1 MMVRSPD
8 IDHAIKPT
16 AILIVMIGDVR
27 SEVGQRAIGLAQDAI
42 LVVTKI
48 RRTEPQGSVLF
59 KGKASLL
66 QALKGFFNSSA
77 LHKRTLGEPHLML
90 NPEFPQVFLDA
101 VEDGLHTVGKTPVL
115 PFRIGKG
122 GQPWIFVHHLA
133 RNINDIGPSIVI
145 FRPFHSYSGKFL
157 GTQPN
162 GKAKEPH
169 LAASVVDI
177 VFRRDVITGK
187 TEDARQG
194 IAHRRAPAM
203 TDMERAG
210 GVCRNVLHLYLAAF
224 PNSGLPKAIG
234 GIINAPDRF
243 TPELGAERHVQKA
256 GASHF
261 NGGQGSILIPQGFGH
276 FCGQLARRHPCGLGG
291 YQRQVGS
298 QIAVLGI
305 FGRFDDGLIRPGK
318 VHIFQYSPERSLK
331 MLFGAHVIPR
341 NRNG

>member
-157 GTQPN
+157 GTQVPAVGFSIGFERVCGILLEQGYQIPGAKQKIALLY
-162 GKAKEPH
+162 GKDADFPAVLSKAAALRDTYNVTVLQQAKKLGKQLGQLE
-169 LAASVVDI
+169 AAG
-177 VFRRDVITGK
+177 F
-187 TEDARQG
+187 
-194 IAHRRAPAM
+194 
-203 TDMERAG
+203 AG
-210 GVCRNVLHLYLAAF
+210 AAF
-224 PNSGLPKAIG
+224 MDK
-234 GIINAPDRF
+234 D
-243 TPELGAERHVQKA
+243 EVK
-256 GASHF
+256 
-261 NGGQGSILIPQGFGH
+261 
-276 FCGQLARRHPCGLGG
+276 
-291 YQRQVGS
+291 
-298 QIAVLGI
+298 I
-305 FGRFDDGLIRPGK
+305 FA
-318 VHIFQYSPERSLK
+318 QQ
-331 MLFGAHVIPR
+331 
-341 NRNG
+341 